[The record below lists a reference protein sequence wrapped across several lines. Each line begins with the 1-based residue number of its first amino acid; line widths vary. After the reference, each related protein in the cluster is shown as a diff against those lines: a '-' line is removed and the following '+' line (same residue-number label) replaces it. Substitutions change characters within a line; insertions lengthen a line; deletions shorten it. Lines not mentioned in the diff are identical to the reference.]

1 MVTAKEMINSMYGK
15 IAWDDVSV
23 KPNYVRYTDADI
35 AGAKALADC
44 WKVSDRYSSSVSSAI
59 QDNISYEISEGAR
72 DALCKLIDA
81 RVEEL
86 KCSHPQKI
94 ITNTENKKENNTMN
108 NTIKN
113 VLFLAPG
120 YQYAMTVIANQSK
133 ELDRKKIPY
142 NVSKKPNDLY
152 ISTDKVHVEIVYMD
166 PIKWTSAIFQKRDA
180 VFGKKELVD
189 EACKQFF
196 QYAIFRPNKSL
207 SKYIRDLHNDYPI
220 DEVKPR
226 ETYLPEIKN
235 AYFNNPTT
243 VVLWEDGTKTVVK
256 CQEGDVYS
264 AETGLALCIAKK
276 AMGNMPNFNNVFR
289 KWIPDNTV
297 PAGVVLQVEGVDFAK
312 AMANG
317 DFLAKFKDG
326 IQRAFGREE
335 V

>member
-1 MVTAKEMINSMYGK
+1 MVTAKEMFNSMYGK
-15 IAWDDVSV
+15 LNWDDVSV
-23 KPNYVRYTDADI
+23 KPNYVRYTEADI

-44 WKVSDRYSSSVSSAI
+44 WKVSDRYSDVGIGNSQISASETL
-59 QDNISYEISEGAR
+59 DEIIKKR
-72 DALCKLIDA
+72 L
-81 RVEEL
+81 EEF
-86 KCSHPQKI
+86 
-94 ITNTENKKENNTMN
+94 TNAAVKNAVTTNNENKKENNTMN
-108 NTIKN
+108 NKKN

-142 NVSKKPNDLY
+142 NASKEAKNMY
-152 ISTDKVHVEIVYMD
+152 INTDKVHIEIVYMD
-166 PIKWTSAIFQKRDA
+166 PVKYLPQMFQKRDV
-180 VFGKKELVD
+180 VFGKRELV
-189 EACKQFF
+189 EKARETFPHMSI
-196 QYAIFRPNKSL
+196 YNTTKSL

-312 AMANG
+312 AMADG

-326 IQRAFGREE
+326 IQRAFGRGE